1 MTFIS
6 KTAQAV
12 MAMCRN
18 AAGKKAVNDI
28 DAKINELKD
37 KKAQLTGKVSNV
49 KSEAVTAKG
58 KVTVTCDKQELLIDV
73 AANVLVK
80 DVCRNIERKLQRN
93 LNKSDSSDWQLLYNH
108 LHYYYSLKHV
118 NTLPVVVGRN
128 KEYHIDDYTK
138 HRTTSVINDV
148 TCHINFS

>member
-1 MTFIS
+1 M
-6 KTAQAV
+6 AV
-12 MAMCRN
+12 
-18 AAGKKAVNDI
+18 
-28 DAKINELKD
+28 
-37 KKAQLTGKVSNV
+37 KVGS
-49 KSEAVTAKG
+49 
-58 KVTVTCDKQELLIDV
+58 LLIDV

-93 LNKSDSSDWQLLYNH
+93 LSKSDSSDWQLLYNH

-128 KEYHIDDYTK
+128 KEYHIDDYVK

-148 TCHINFS
+148 TCHINFGK